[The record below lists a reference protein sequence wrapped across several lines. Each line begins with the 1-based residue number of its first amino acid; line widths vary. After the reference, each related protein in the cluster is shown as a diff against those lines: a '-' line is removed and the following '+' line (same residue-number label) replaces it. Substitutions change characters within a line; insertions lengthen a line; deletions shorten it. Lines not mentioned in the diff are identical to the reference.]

1 MADRAERAEK
11 AANAETGVR
20 LGRSTQGK
28 GRAVGPPGTGRSP
41 VDGTAVP
48 TAVRDQGNRA
58 VGAFLRREARR
69 GQPLPPSL
77 RAGMESY
84 FGTDLS
90 GVRLHLSGDAT
101 RSANA
106 VRARAYTVGQDIVFG
121 AGEYRPH
128 DAAGRRLIAHEV
140 THTVQQ
146 ARGGPVPAGS
156 DRTERAAAGH
166 AGRWAS
172 GARPA
177 GAVVEGSGVGIA
189 REAAGAAPAEEPD
202 TVGAL
207 GTFLIGTVTEKVTG
221 PGPQREML
229 RAALTGFF
237 AELKRQWQDPKVR
250 AEVYA
255 NFEELKT
262 SKSVGELA
270 GGYSAG
276 AVTGLVS
283 PLTDLFELVV
293 LQEHLNHFARS
304 LALGALKGET
314 HLIEEAQALA
324 RDFLTLRD
332 SLVDAVTDLLMNHPE
347 GLSALY
353 EHFANEAVRRSGEHG
368 RLAARKVVESL
379 RAKEESKPPES
390 AGQILTQHTESE
402 KMGVASAI
410 SSKMGRLQ
418 RSVFHTRP
426 ARFGYDV
433 GSAVGTVIA
442 NLLLMAFTEG
452 VGTAITEIAGA
463 LGRAAPMLA
472 RAAEFLA
479 EVGKVIATVETS
491 IGTLVELLLKKVKFL
506 GAVSKPFLDLMLR
519 LQLFLRRLSG
529 VAHRMETAVAHGAV
543 TAAREAAPA
552 AGSAGA
558 RAAESAAPKAA
569 AGQGEVVSIR
579 PAQAEGAAA
588 KGGTPKVPEESG
600 VFPVAKPGEHATAPA
615 EGVVEH
621 RLEASTGQ
629 PVEVAPGATAPGGVT
644 ASQGPGPHPKRR
656 IVTIVR
662 PGPAAPAAPVPKG
675 PAGPG
680 PGKTGGK
687 TSGKPARPK
696 KAPAQP
702 APKGPHKPTLCSPD
716 ELGTPGVTP
725 MSRGIHHV
733 RGAPG
738 DFDHRLMQMT
748 RELRASRAGVSLH
761 DFSCTNIAAAKF
773 RYGVDG
779 PVEYL
784 VSPNIPGSALGLERG
799 FDSERLIIERAMKI
813 RRKQPNLILDQL
825 YTERIPCKDCTIALA
840 QHGFSEAKIFYTVPT
855 TGQLRIYGDPHRGRA
870 LMRAY
875 GMLKER

>member
-28 GRAVGPPGTGRSP
+28 GRAVRPPGTGRSP
-41 VDGTAVP
+41 VVGTAVP

-84 FGTDLS
+84 FCTDLS

-121 AGEYRPH
+121 AGEYRPR

-140 THTVQQ
+140 THTLQQ
-146 ARGGPVPAGS
+146 ARGGPVSAGS
-156 DRTERAAAGH
+156 DHTERAAAGH

-177 GAVVEGSGVGIA
+177 GAAVEGSGVGTA

-207 GTFLIGTVTEKVTG
+207 GAFLIGTVTEKVAG

-262 SKSVGELA
+262 SRSVGELA

-276 AVTGLVS
+276 AVTGLVC

-324 RDFLTLRD
+324 RDFLTLRASLID
-332 SLVDAVTDLLMNHPE
+332 SVTDLLLNHPE

-368 RLAARKVVESL
+368 RLAARKVQVGELVESL

-418 RSVFHTRP
+418 RSVFRTRP

-543 TAAREAAPA
+543 MAAREAAPA

-569 AGQGEVVSIR
+569 AGQGKVVSIR

-600 VFPVAKPGEHATAPA
+600 VFPVAKPGEHAAAPA
-615 EGVVEH
+615 EGV
-621 RLEASTGQ
+621 
-629 PVEVAPGATAPGGVT
+629 
-644 ASQGPGPHPKRR
+644 
-656 IVTIVR
+656 
-662 PGPAAPAAPVPKG
+662 
-675 PAGPG
+675 
-680 PGKTGGK
+680 
-687 TSGKPARPK
+687 
-696 KAPAQP
+696 
-702 APKGPHKPTLCSPD
+702 
-716 ELGTPGVTP
+716 
-725 MSRGIHHV
+725 
-733 RGAPG
+733 
-738 DFDHRLMQMT
+738 
-748 RELRASRAGVSLH
+748 
-761 DFSCTNIAAAKF
+761 
-773 RYGVDG
+773 
-779 PVEYL
+779 
-784 VSPNIPGSALGLERG
+784 
-799 FDSERLIIERAMKI
+799 
-813 RRKQPNLILDQL
+813 
-825 YTERIPCKDCTIALA
+825 
-840 QHGFSEAKIFYTVPT
+840 YTVPT

>member
-11 AANAETGVR
+11 AVKAETGVR
-20 LGRSTQGK
+20 LGRSTQAK
-28 GRAVGPPGTGRSP
+28 GRAVGPPGTARSP
-41 VDGTAVP
+41 VDGTGVP
-48 TAVRDQGNRA
+48 AAVRDLGNRA
-58 VGAFLRREARR
+58 VGAFLHREARC

-101 RSANA
+101 WSANA
-106 VRARAYTVGQDIVFG
+106 VRARAYTVGQDIVLG

-156 DRTERAAAGH
+156 NGTKRAAGGH

-202 TVGAL
+202 TVGAV
-207 GTFLIGTVTEKVTG
+207 GTFLIGTVTETVTG

-314 HLIEEAQALA
+314 HLIEDAQALA
-324 RDFLTLRD
+324 RDFLALRD

-379 RAKEESKPPES
+379 RVKEESKPPET
-390 AGQILTQHTESE
+390 AGQIFTQHTESE
-402 KMGVASAI
+402 KMGAASAI

-426 ARFGYDV
+426 ARIGYDV

-442 NLLLMAFTEG
+442 
-452 VGTAITEIAGA
+452 
-463 LGRAAPMLA
+463 
-472 RAAEFLA
+472 
-479 EVGKVIATVETS
+479 
-491 IGTLVELLLKKVKFL
+491 
-506 GAVSKPFLDLMLR
+506 
-519 LQLFLRRLSG
+519 
-529 VAHRMETAVAHGAV
+529 
-543 TAAREAAPA
+543 
-552 AGSAGA
+552 
-558 RAAESAAPKAA
+558 KAA
-569 AGQGEVVSIR
+569 AGQGKVVSIR

-588 KGGTPKVPEESG
+588 KGGTPRVPEESG
-600 VFPVAKPGEHATAPA
+600 VFPVAKPGEHAMAPA

-621 RLEASTGQ
+621 RLEASTGK
-629 PVEVAPGATAPGGVT
+629 PVEVAPGAPAHGGVT
-644 ASQGPGPHPKRR
+644 ASQGPGPQPRKR
-656 IVTIVR
+656 IVSIVR

-680 PGKTGGK
+680 LGKTGGK

-702 APKGPHKPTLCSPD
+702 APKGPHKPTPCSLD

-738 DFDHRLMQMT
+738 DFDHRLLQMT

-784 VSPNIPGSALGLERG
+784 ASPNIPGSALGLERG

-813 RRKQPNLILDQL
+813 RRNMKIRGKQPNLILDQL

-840 QHGFSEAKIFYTVPT
+840 QPGFSEAKIFYTVPT
-855 TGQLRIYGDPHRGRA
+855 TGQLRVYGDPHRGRA